1 MNAITLLTDFGDRD
15 GFVAAMKG
23 VIVFLAPGAAV
34 HDAAH
39 GVPPG
44 DIRAAAWA
52 LSQYWRLWPEG
63 TIHVA
68 VVDPGVG
75 TGRAALL
82 ARADGRLFLSP
93 DNGLLALVSA
103 EADRFEAFALRP
115 DVHRPGGGSATFHGR
130 DVFAHAAGLLAA
142 GASPDALCAGPVAP
156 VPVPWSGPVRT
167 PDGTLRGEVIHVDR
181 FGNAVTN
188 LRPCDLPAGAW
199 RLAAGRAEFGR
210 LDRTYGDVPS
220 GAPLAYAGSSGRIE
234 IAVRGGPAE
243 KELEL
248 RRGTPIILRSVL

>member
-1 MNAITLLTDFGDRD
+1 MNTITLLTDFGDRD
-15 GFVAAMKG
+15 GYVAAVKG
-23 VIVFLAPGAAV
+23 VIAALAPGV
-34 HDAAH
+34 TIHDAAH

-75 TGRAALL
+75 TARAALL
-82 ARADGRLFLSP
+82 ARAEGRLFLAP
-93 DNGLLALVSA
+93 DNGLLALVAA
-103 EADRFEAFALRP
+103 ESCDFAAFALRA
-115 DVHRPGGGSATFHGR
+115 DVRRPGGDSATFHGR
-130 DVFAHAAGLLAA
+130 DVFAYAAGLLAA
-142 GASPDALCAGPVAP
+142 AGSPDALVAGPAAPVAVPWAGPVRAA
-156 VPVPWSGPVRT
+156 
-167 PDGTLRGEVIHVDR
+167 DGTLHGEVIHVDR
-181 FGNAVTN
+181 FGNAIAN

-220 GAPLAYAGSSGRIE
+220 GAPVAYAGSSGRIE
-234 IAVRGGPAE
+234 IAVRGGSAQM
-243 KELEL
+243 ELDL
-248 RRGTPIILRSVL
+248 RRGTPIILRSIL

>member
-23 VIVFLAPGAAV
+23 VIACLAPGAAI

-44 DIRAAAWA
+44 DVRAAAWA

-75 TGRAALL
+75 TERAALL
-82 ARADGRLFLSP
+82 ARADGRLLLAP
-93 DNGLLALVSA
+93 DNGLLALVAA
-103 EADRFEAFALRP
+103 EADRFEAFALRADVRRP
-115 DVHRPGGGSATFHGR
+115 DGHSATFHGR
-130 DVFAHAAGLLAA
+130 DVFACAAGRLAA
-142 GASPDALCAGPVAP
+142 GHAPDSLCGGPVGLADAAWAGPDRAGAGV
-156 VPVPWSGPVRT
+156 
-167 PDGTLRGEVIHVDR
+167 LHGEVIHVDR

-188 LRPCDLPAGAW
+188 LRPGDLPAGAW
-199 RLAAGRAEFGR
+199 RLAAGRTELAR
-210 LDRTYGDVPS
+210 LERTYGDVTP
-220 GAPLAYAGSSGRIE
+220 GAPLAYEGSSGRIE
-234 IAVRGGPAE
+234 IAIRGGSAE
-243 KELEL
+243 KGLDL
-248 RRGTPIILRSVL
+248 RRGTPIILRSIS

>member
-1 MNAITLLTDFGDRD
+1 MSAITLLTDFGDRD

-23 VIVFLAPGAAV
+23 VIVALAPDASI

-44 DIRAAAWA
+44 DVRAAAWA

-75 TGRAALL
+75 TERAALL
-82 ARADGRLFLSP
+82 AHADGRLFLAP
-93 DNGLLALVSA
+93 DNGLLALVA
-103 EADRFEAFALRP
+103 MEADRFEAFALRP
-115 DVHRPGGGSATFHGR
+115 DVRRPGGGSATFHGR
-130 DVFAHAAGLLAA
+130 DVFAFAAGRLAA
-142 GASPDALCAGPVAP
+142 GHAPDSLHGGPAGLADARWAGPVRAL
-156 VPVPWSGPVRT
+156 
-167 PDGTLRGEVIHVDR
+167 DGTLRGEVIHADR

-188 LRPCDLPAGAW
+188 LFPADLPAGPW
-199 RLAAGRAEFGR
+199 RLDAGRAEFAR
-210 LDRTYGDVPS
+210 LDLTYGDVPA

-234 IAVRGGPAE
+234 VAVRGGSAE
-243 KELEL
+243 NELDL